1 MPLIQ
6 KFLMIGQIEISWKKM
21 LKKCT
26 KNLNFKISN
35 VKIKLKR
42 YSNNQ
47 KTSENEKILKIEDLE
62 KLKVKREK

>member
-1 MPLIQ
+1 
-6 KFLMIGQIEISWKKM
+6 M
-21 LKKCT
+21 LKKYT

-62 KLKVKREK
+62 KLKVKGRNKKKLNF